1 MLETCSHESYCR
13 VLELLLKN
21 EARSGMTDNQG
32 FNAIHYAG
40 LKGHRLAL
48 EMVRISLNFSFW
60 GAWWLKSKVPNTRAR
75 GRELK
80 PVTAILCL

>member
-1 MLETCSHESYCR
+1 MLSCDSSYCR

-21 EARSGMTDNQG
+21 EARAGMTDNQG

-48 EMVRISLNFSFW
+48 EMVRIYSEKHQL
-60 GAWWLKSKVPNTRAR
+60 LCDKKTKSAMH
-75 GRELK
+75 
-80 PVTAILCL
+80 PVKTV